1 MGKSIMVTKNKTTTA
16 KAFIFIGIQ
25 RDPKKCCSCDCQAT
39 LSAQI
44 TYLGFSR
51 PRVTVCIKALI
62 TKNSLSQYGRDKLK
76 TIYKDKE
83 KYVTW

>member
-25 RDPKKCCSCDCQAT
+25 RDPKKCCSCQAT